1 MTALNSRAVQ
11 VMSSTR
17 IKSVRDGFNLCGD
30 SQYEPKV
37 LSAFTSEP
45 AAAILR

>member
-1 MTALNSRAVQ
+1 MTALNSRALQ

-17 IKSVRDGFNLCGD
+17 IKSVTEGFDMCGD

-37 LSAFTSEP
+37 FVQLL
-45 AAAILR
+45 LRSQRLRF